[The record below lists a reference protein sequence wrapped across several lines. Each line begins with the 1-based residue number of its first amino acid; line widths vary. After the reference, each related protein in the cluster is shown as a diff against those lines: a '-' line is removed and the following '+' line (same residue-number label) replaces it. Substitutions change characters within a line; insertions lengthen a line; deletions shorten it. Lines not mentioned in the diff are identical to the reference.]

1 MANYVSMILAIS
13 LTATSSPGV
22 TPVGVISHGDRAH
35 LGVGTASAGTTL
47 YEGDRLS
54 TDAGGE
60 LGVRSGPVA
69 LQLEQQTS
77 LTLGSVAPGEK
88 GIVADLDSGTLI
100 LSADSGSAVVVKANG
115 ATIRAADETPIIA
128 HVRVVA
134 PKELRIFVQRG
145 ALEFSYREERELI
158 TEGACY
164 RVLLDLNQEETA
176 DSGKAGTGGRGK
188 VGTAH
193 RSFIFV
199 SIAAGA
205 AAAAV
210 VEHSH
215 HGHPHPH
222 ESPERP

>member
-1 MANYVSMILAIS
+1 MTGYVSMILAIS
-13 LTATSSPGV
+13 LAITSSPGV

-35 LGVGTASAGTTL
+35 VGMGTASAGTTL

-69 LQLEQQTS
+69 LQLAQQTT
-77 LTLGSVAPGEK
+77 LTLRSVAPGEK

-100 LSADSGSAVVVKANG
+100 LSADSGSAVVVRANG

-145 ALEFSYREERELI
+145 ALEFAYREQRDLI

-164 RVLLDLNQEETA
+164 RVFLDLNEEETG
-176 DSGKAGTGGRGK
+176 DSDKAGTPERK
-188 VGTAH
+188 VGAAH

-205 AAAAV
+205 AAAAA

>member
-13 LTATSSPGV
+13 LAITSSPGV
-22 TPVGVISHGDRAH
+22 TPVGVVSHGDRAH

-69 LQLEQQTS
+69 LQLAQQTS

-100 LSADSGSAVVVKANG
+100 LSADSGSAVVVRANG

-134 PKELRIFVQRG
+134 PKELRIFAQRG
-145 ALEFSYREERELI
+145 TLEFAYREQRDLI

-164 RVLLDLNQEETA
+164 RVLLDLNEEETG
-176 DSGKAGTGGRGK
+176 DSDKAGTPERK
-188 VGTAH
+188 VGAAH

-205 AAAAV
+205 AAATA